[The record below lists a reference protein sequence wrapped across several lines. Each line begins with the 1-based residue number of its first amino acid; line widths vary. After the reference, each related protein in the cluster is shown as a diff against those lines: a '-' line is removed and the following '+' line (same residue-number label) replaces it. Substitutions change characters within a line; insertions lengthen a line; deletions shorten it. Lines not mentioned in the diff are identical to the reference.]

1 MTDEAA
7 YVLDASAVL
16 VLLNSEP
23 GAAKVDAALDKS
35 VISAVNLAEVVGKL
49 CESGVPEDAVD
60 RILAG
65 LNLSIVAFDA
75 DQAVIAGRL
84 RPLTKALGLSL
95 GDRACLGLAIT
106 RKAKALTA
114 ERIWRR
120 AKIGADIVLIR

>member
-1 MTDEAA
+1 VTDEAT

-16 VLLNSEP
+16 ALLNGEP

-35 VISAVNLAEVVGKL
+35 VISAVNVAEVVGKL
-49 CESGVPEDAVD
+49 CESGVPEEAVD

-95 GDRACLGLAIT
+95 GDRACLGLAIS
-106 RKAKALTA
+106 RKARALTA
-114 ERIWRR
+114 ERVWRQ
-120 AKIGADIVLIR
+120 AKIGADIALIR